1 MIRIGICEDVY
12 KELVYCKSIV
22 EGIMTD
28 LSRNVMVYCSQ
39 SGEDLL
45 LEIDTTGKMDILL
58 VDIELLGMNGVE
70 FAHRLREKDNN
81 AVIIFISSHDQYCK
95 EAIDVQPYAFI
106 DKPISV
112 QRLKEVLDHAVR
124 THLDQRECFSFS
136 NRKIQFNIP
145 LSEIRYF
152 QSDKRLIYVW
162 TVHNDTSMRRY
173 VFYGKLQDVEETIS
187 NYKLKFLRIRKS
199 FLVNTNYIMEYAADK
214 VVIDDGTVIEISSH
228 YKPVVREYYMKSLK
242 HRVSFL

>member
-1 MIRIGICEDVY
+1 M
-12 KELVYCKSIV
+12 
-22 EGIMTD
+22 
-28 LSRNVMVYCSQ
+28 
-39 SGEDLL
+39 
-45 LEIDTTGKMDILL
+45 
-58 VDIELLGMNGVE
+58 
-70 FAHRLREKDNN
+70 
-81 AVIIFISSHDQYCK
+81 
-95 EAIDVQPYAFI
+95 
-106 DKPISV
+106 
-112 QRLKEVLDHAVR
+112 LDHAVR